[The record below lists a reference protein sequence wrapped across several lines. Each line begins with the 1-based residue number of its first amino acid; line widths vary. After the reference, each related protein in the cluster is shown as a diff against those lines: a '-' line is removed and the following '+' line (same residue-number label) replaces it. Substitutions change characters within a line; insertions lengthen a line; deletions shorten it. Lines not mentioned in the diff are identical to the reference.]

1 MDGNRR
7 WAREK
12 GLPEL
17 EGHRRGL
24 YDALIPIL
32 KACREREIK
41 YITIWAFS
49 TENWKRSKKEIGYLM
64 KLFEALFRDKL
75 AEMKKEGV
83 KINVIGRLTDFPER
97 IQQLAK
103 KAVEETRNNQEATL
117 NIAMSYGGHA
127 EIVDATKKII
137 TDGIKPE
144 DVTEEI
150 FSKYIYEA
158 GQPNLDLIIRTSG
171 EYRLSGFLLWQSD
184 YSELYFSQV
193 KWPDFDE
200 KELDKALDFYVNR
213 DRRFGG

>member
-1 MDGNRR
+1 LKQEHNLPTHIGFIMDGNRR

-103 KAVEETRNNQEATL
+103 
-117 NIAMSYGGHA
+117 G
-127 EIVDATKKII
+127 
-137 TDGIKPE
+137 
-144 DVTEEI
+144 
-150 FSKYIYEA
+150 
-158 GQPNLDLIIRTSG
+158 
-171 EYRLSGFLLWQSD
+171 
-184 YSELYFSQV
+184 
-193 KWPDFDE
+193 
-200 KELDKALDFYVNR
+200 
-213 DRRFGG
+213 